1 MFRSRFGRAAEW
13 IDSGAEV
20 LLAVL
25 PTKTSSHAM
34 RSRLSF
40 EEGTGEVIAPSPR
53 KLGKAA
59 SLLAFVQLEI

>member
-25 PTKTSSHAM
+25 PKKTSSHAM
-34 RSRLSF
+34 RSRLPF
-40 EEGTGEVIAPSPR
+40 DPGTGEVIAPSLR
-53 KLGKAA
+53 KLG
-59 SLLAFVQLEI
+59 SS